1 MHTLNACTHRFSYQN
16 KQEDI
21 YGNVGIYAKPAS
33 VETELYA
40 QLKSF
45 GVGSIPVEQIR

>member
-1 MHTLNACTHRFSYQN
+1 MFILFTCWLSFQN

-21 YGNVGIYAKPAS
+21 YGSVGIYAKPAS

-45 GVGSIPVEQIR
+45 GIGSVPVDNIR